1 MSREAGSRESL
12 VTVEDKPE
20 RKTIMSSV
28 EMQSLLEAGMHFGH
42 LTRRWN
48 PKMRPFIYGVR
59 NGIHIIDLSKTAK
72 LLKSALDNIVDTVG
86 NGADVL
92 FVGTK
97 KQAQDIVR
105 EEALRCNMFYVNQ
118 RWLGGTLT
126 NWKTIK
132 SSIDRLKSLQ
142 KRKEEGTFD
151 DLSKKEKLMIDR
163 EIDKYLHSLGG
174 IQNMNKV
181 PGLMVLIDPH
191 LEHIALHEANVLGIP
206 VVALADTNCDPDPID
221 FLVPGNDDALRS
233 IKLFLNTVAD
243 KILEGLQL
251 REERSRKEA
260 EERKVKEADKAE
272 TREVEV
278 GGQAGATYVA
288 DRKPDEASEEES
300 AEGQYSAK
308 VKESTEET
316 ESAPVEGSAEES
328 ETEKEKPA
336 EEQPEEEGVPET
348 PEPSKE

>member
-1 MSREAGSRESL
+1 VSRLAGSRESL
-12 VTVEDKPE
+12 VAVEAKPE
-20 RKTIMSSV
+20 RKINMSSV

-72 LLKSALDNIVDTVG
+72 LFKSALDNILEHVG

-97 KQAQDIVR
+97 KQAQDIIR
-105 EEALRCNMFYVNQ
+105 DEALRCNMFYVNQ

-126 NWKTIK
+126 NWRTIK
-132 SSIDRLKSLQ
+132 ASIDRLKGLQ
-142 KRKEEGTFD
+142 KKKDEGVFD
-151 DLSKKEKLMIDR
+151 DLRKKEKLMIDR
-163 EIDKYLHSLGG
+163 EIEKYLHSLGG

-181 PGLMVLIDPH
+181 PGLIVLIDPH

-233 IKLFLNTVAD
+233 IKLFLSIVAD
-243 KILEGLQL
+243 NVLEGLQL
-251 REERSRKEA
+251 REERSRRAA
-260 EERKVKEADKAE
+260 EERKSKEAEKAE
-272 TREVEV
+272 VREVEV
-278 GGQAGATYVA
+278 GGKAGATYVA
-288 DRKPDEASEEES
+288 DRKPDEASQEES

-308 VKESTEET
+308 VEAAGGAEPVAAEASSEEAEEKPVPEKTEEQA
-316 ESAPVEGSAEES
+316 SD
-328 ETEKEKPA
+328 
-336 EEQPEEEGVPET
+336 QPPET
-348 PEPSKE
+348 PKE